1 MDESK
6 LFSTMDRVR
15 GPIKKI
21 LYGQDD
27 EKLYFAFEAR
37 MKELCQTNCMYIII
51 DPIDIKGKIEFQVK
65 QTYIGK
71 LAVNVA
77 CESLLEI
84 SIDKKDIKEDKI
96 SIRFE
101 LEHNG
106 SVVQTLP
113 GFGEL
118 KIDLGNDYSQN
129 WFV

>member
-1 MDESK
+1 
-6 LFSTMDRVR
+6 
-15 GPIKKI
+15 
-21 LYGQDD
+21 
-27 EKLYFAFEAR
+27 
-37 MKELCQTNCMYIII
+37 MYIII